1 MPNYKKKAA
10 LFLASQGI
18 TLFGSS
24 VVQFAIVWYVTL
36 QTSSGA
42 WVSALTVAAYVPQF
56 IISFFSGVWADRFPR
71 KRLIILA
78 DAVIAAATL
87 ALVLLIPLLSEGTP
101 LLTAL
106 LVISVIRSLGAGVQT
121 PPSARPSRSSCR
133 RKR

>member
-56 IISFFSGVWADRFPR
+56 VISFFSGVWADRFPR

-87 ALVLLIPLLSEGTP
+87 ALVFLIP
-101 LLTAL
+101 
-106 LVISVIRSLGAGVQT
+106 RF
-121 PPSARPSRSSCR
+121 
-133 RKR
+133 